1 MLKKLQ
7 PRSVLQL
14 VLLGFL
20 VVLLPLVLAIY
31 NGVRALD
38 TLAEQSRATVMDVV
52 QATRSSQAVLESL
65 SNMERTARQY
75 ELLGDAG
82 FLKLFEQHHQA
93 LRQALDALERV
104 LPDAEQLRALRLRAQ
119 EVATLL
125 AGSKPGRPHSELLAG
140 FEELTRQAQ
149 RLVSDSS
156 HLVDVKVQS
165 MQSTATTRQKDIL
178 AQSIALG
185 PATAILVAMFTFLIA
200 KPIGQLDQ
208 IIRGIGDGRLT
219 GPIEMNGPA
228 DLRAVGERLDWLR
241 TRLAELEAE
250 KQKFLR
256 HMSHELKT
264 PLAGLREGSDLLAEE
279 IPGPLSEAQ
288 KEVVAILQG
297 NSRELQKLIENLL
310 DYNVIH
316 AGNLHLS
323 EFDVRELVMS
333 VVTAHKLTANAK
345 HLRLELQGETASL
358 HADRGKLRTAI
369 DNLIG
374 NAVNFSPEGGLVTV
388 SWQRL
393 ADSFLLHVRDEGP
406 GVGPDEREHIFIPFY
421 QGSAHRSGPVKG
433 SGIGLSV
440 ARECIAAHGGS
451 LELLDSVGTGA
462 CFRIQFPLDLGA
474 TRAGV

>member
-7 PRSVLQL
+7 PRSVLRL
-14 VLLGFL
+14 VLLGFA

-38 TLAEQSRATVMDVV
+38 TLAEQSRGTVMDVV
-52 QATRSSQAVLESL
+52 QATRSSQAVQGAL

-75 ELLGDAG
+75 VLLGDAG
-82 FLKLFEQHHQA
+82 FLKVFAQHHA
-93 LRQALDALERV
+93 SLRQALDTLERV
-104 LPDAEQLRALRLRAQ
+104 RPDSEPIFALRQGAEKLNALLS
-119 EVATLL
+119 TL
-125 AGSKPGRPHSELLAG
+125 KPGRAHDEILSG
-140 FEELTRQAQ
+140 FEDLTRHAE
-149 RLVSDSS
+149 RLASESS
-156 HLVDVKVQS
+156 QLVDSKVAS

-185 PATAILVAMFTFLIA
+185 PATALLVAMFTFLIA
-200 KPIGQLDQ
+200 KPIRQLDH
-208 IIRGIGDGRLT
+208 IISGIGDGRFT
-219 GPIEMNGPA
+219 GPIELNGPD

-279 IPGPLSEAQ
+279 IPGPLTEAQ
-288 KEVVAILQG
+288 REVVSILQS

-316 AGNLHLS
+316 AGNLHIS
-323 EFDVRELVMS
+323 EFDVRELVGS
-333 VVTAHKLTANAK
+333 VVSAHKLSANAK

-374 NAVNFSPEGGLVTV
+374 NAVNFTPDGGLVSI
-388 SWQRL
+388 SWQKL

-406 GVGPDEREHIFIPFY
+406 GVALDEREHIFMPFY

-440 ARECIAAHGGS
+440 ARECIAAHGGH

-474 TRAGV
+474 KRVGA